1 MPNLEKI
8 HPELCAVEWTQQD
21 VPYFSSFIAN
31 SWLNDLEDT
40 GQDQRS
46 LHKTNLVGGVWGA
59 VLRWWPPSSM
69 WAGPLIFLWLK
80 GDGWII
86 PSFQIWDYV
95 PHVEHISGVFTN
107 SGQHQWAILS
117 LEENITRKL
126 LSLSLDLFFKI
137 LLFQVTFLIF
147 ISIAI
152 LSPYFLQVSLL
163 LQYVALFQSE
173 N

>member
-1 MPNLEKI
+1 MPNLERI
-8 HPELCAVEWTQQD
+8 QPELCAVEWTQQD

-31 SWLNDLEDT
+31 SWLNDLEDI
-40 GQDQRS
+40 GQGQRS
-46 LHKTNLVGGVWGA
+46 LHKTNPVGSKVVATFIHVGGSFNLFMA
-59 VLRWWPPSSM
+59 
-69 WAGPLIFLWLK
+69 IN

-95 PHVEHISGVFTN
+95 LHVEHISGVFTN
-107 SGQHQWAILS
+107 GVQHQWAILS

-147 ISIAI
+147 ISIVI
-152 LSPYFLQVSLL
+152 LSPYFLQVGLL